1 MRKPF
6 VRILAA
12 LLIVLM
18 LFQLSGESIAYAADA
33 LDKALNPEKQI
44 ELIVPQSLQDGENYF
59 FIREDTFTIS
69 EKSSEKLYIPIQRT
83 GDIDAATDVTLKVI
97 DMSAHFGVNY
107 EARICDEKTAPVAIL
122 NGIAVIDLFLYADE
136 QIEAEPIDE
145 DELGTILT
153 ENGGS
158 GDILAPDGE
167 VVGSISAVPLD
178 ENGNPIS
185 PETDGTASA
194 APAAEP
200 GDEGESVPDASA
212 EAEAEETALAED
224 GEPEEEPLSPPR
236 SLMAARNAFT
246 GTQSDR
252 QQLAGGDTF
261 GALSPAQRLEAAQ
274 EGQQRTDAEI
284 AAENYPGREYALH
297 FEAGEVVKFL
307 EITPK
312 YSEAADG
319 DSTIILMLK
328 DLPENAVVP
337 EDFNM
342 RSVVITDEDAHEEV
356 VISLTQETIRA
367 EDGKAAIT
375 VTRTGRINDL
385 VGVMLSSQDGSAA
398 AGDDYGGVGAKL
410 WFSMGITS
418 RTVELPV
425 GHGAEEKDFTVT
437 IAPLPAMSDV
447 KIGLAS
453 ARVII
458 PAGEKADDGELMAS
472 TDLYGDMWNLRDRTR
487 KITGKVNYDSDT
499 AVSYRTSLDKCETQY
514 ISLYTDRDYAW
525 DGIHVVYD
533 YHTWYSKG
541 KVDVEL
547 NNGDGNWV
555 RVFRKDW
562 GDLDEKWKREQ
573 IADAYF
579 GQLEGPWIISIDN
592 YTYEVHNGFRDSHSD
607 IVVTS
612 VQPIKRQ
619 FTIKM
624 LAPEALSFEGMTEAE
639 VLARYE
645 QVMLDSGLDTSV
657 TLYTGDNFSIS
668 RLSSPE
674 MARLVGIE
682 AVRSD
687 GMTYRIA
694 NITGSNGTATVEL
707 NPRLINLLAGYG
719 YIEWKESKGSYTG
732 TIQVRPVFDYVKSVT
747 VQIRDTAYGT
757 PCLEDEPPLR
767 WEFDSDQMINVCM
780 GANSRHNVDWQG
792 ETDNAGNDYYTFTAT
807 GDDPYVSIDMPYANA
822 SKLVWVK
829 VRARNLCGAD
839 AIELFGKFNDT
850 GPEGTSC
857 VHIDLEQDKEW
868 HTYLVNI
875 PESNIQTVN
884 AYKGA
889 TISTTTWKGK
899 ANWLRLDPVW
909 NENSSARSGDQ
920 IQIDYVAFFSDK
932 EKAESYHN
940 GTAAGTTLTAGRHTF
955 HYGDKLVFLPNLDP
969 AWAGRMRALG
979 ISSESRRNGPAG
991 TLNGKNDGYY
1001 VGEDGADQW
1010 SVTLDQDYYEFWQFY
1025 TDIDNLVE
1033 VQIPISDAEYF
1044 DTEKGLFAGLTPTVS
1059 GNYQIWTVRES
1070 VLTNE
1075 LVDLIALPK
1084 DESHVPIWNL
1094 AGNGNSY
1101 SGSEFFFFAGV
1112 QASDNLVTLRMDRT
1126 ASDHAWYS
1134 LRGTACYSTLNL
1146 ESGNE
1151 ADDLYPAEFARIT
1164 SAMSGAESD
1173 RNGDFTLEPM
1183 YLRGESMVR
1192 YIVHFNGTSMIR
1204 EVKVAPANAATETV
1218 NHLDTAGG
1226 YSQIRAIPVDL
1237 GNVKVEGWSRTGA
1250 HFSNVSVTLANFN
1263 PDVITA
1269 MEMNGKTLTVKIT
1282 VDPGQPYIWEGA
1294 QCRETVTEVTL
1305 WFQSQ
1310 LTGEIHGIYSTTLQE
1325 GETSPGLTWNQMTN
1339 TATLTIRKFSPDAPE
1354 KYTYGDVMMLQLTTD
1369 KKTSAGGSGLM
1380 VYQPVS
1386 SGYTVITDQNYV
1398 PETYEEDVDMSSM
1411 LDAALSEEN
1420 KTRYSFGQFPWLGN
1434 ITGVFATFSYFVSS
1448 GFNNTAQMILDDL
1461 QLMEDGDA
1469 ELMAGVLPRKAAI
1482 SAAVAFKE
1490 LPYGGVRTMIAVA
1503 VSFGNA
1509 AYSRRANPYQAR
1521 EVASTFLSGITSGS
1535 SGDLLYGGG
1544 QFNGGESLVQ
1554 SELGGS
1560 YIYFTIYVGLYL
1572 DWGFIEKA
1580 VTDSDGETEQSHFAL
1595 FLGAGGFYGISMT
1608 GGYTKYVFPW
1618 GVPVYFNIE
1627 ANIDLTVFLGSSA
1640 DPQKTL
1646 ESFYETSD
1654 HKGQDFAF
1662 NMEIYADAG
1671 LKLTIGVGLYKIIG
1685 VRASGGVGVQAGLSL
1700 RMADWFPD
1708 LEGADTLSVSTDATF
1723 SGSVDLIV
1731 TSIDL
1736 WSASW
1741 PLPLGYGWLQY
1752 FQQMRRANILIH
1764 FINEEIN
1771 EHRGSQAARDECRRL
1786 ADELGAYV
1794 DAYQG
1799 TGKALKKLVDN
1810 LNDYAYDHGIIRPEH
1825 WARVNMIRQG
1835 GLLGNMAESYYAWM
1849 MEDDGQSSLFHTRDH
1864 VDTRWVAG
1872 EDASLMAAFGP
1883 VSTAKLVENAVSQPA
1898 AQIAALGNNRFLAV
1912 FLDDDASR
1920 DRQQAGVLKWAVYD
1934 ANTNAWTAPQT
1945 VQDDGTAD
1953 GRPNLIDG
1961 GDKLILSWSSI
1972 PQEKYAAMKLE
1983 VARELN
1989 VADYNEETEVYTI
2002 TDDTAVLRTL
2012 ETNPDRVMSA
2022 MDIFTAEFSKTG
2034 LAFGPITQLTD
2045 DDFYDDGPQAV
2056 YDSET
2061 GDYVILYYK
2070 TAQDTEAYAGA
2081 EDRLLDMVNSNADPN
2096 RTYGV
2101 MCYMLYNN
2109 QTETPDTNGLT
2120 HASGWARDYLFPNE
2134 TDLTP
2139 AAQAAFLAVWGGQRF
2154 LASAIKSVGPDGRVI
2169 QSDAPIADLTVCSGY
2184 NGLAAYAFTVDMDYN
2199 VDTAEDKELFVQ
2211 FYRFADHK
2219 TYVPVKVAGE
2229 AVKEKL
2235 NSAVRDANRRTI
2247 VPATV
2252 TEAVT
2257 PVNVGQPKL
2266 IRNEGSTWL
2275 FWREDER
2282 GLRYLNISELLNKK
2296 LETGPGDDD
2305 WVYALQDNGTFAT
2318 DPDTGK
2324 PYEPEA
2330 QWVDFGSAMTD
2341 GKMTITD
2348 YQVITDRDDNLY
2360 VVWTD
2365 LHSYEVQD
2373 DILETTISNPAQ
2385 AIYASAKIKQTNS
2398 DVKEGEVDSIA
2409 RWSKPYR
2416 LTKDDSSNDGVTV
2429 ALDDDGGLI
2438 LLHNQFF
2445 MELADTEAE
2454 IAYMLANHLAG
2465 TYHDEESG
2473 NDYFLGYPYY
2483 PSGMSLMVTRCEPI
2497 GSVEATTFVFDDVT
2511 PVAGQTVQVA
2521 AAVENVG
2528 LTNAKG
2534 CEVRFYEY
2542 RNGVQGRLLQTAYSE
2557 EEFQVNSAR
2566 QVVFDWTIP
2575 ADGPEGFCIQAVARE
2590 KRADGTWYD
2599 PTETFSEPFVPKAE
2613 YAPELVKCVQSG
2625 DGFDVEYTV
2634 TNTGN
2639 LAAPQGMKADL
2650 VLEGL
2655 YGDLKEQY
2663 GMDDDLL
2670 ITEDI
2675 SGLAP
2680 GETRTVAK
2688 TIVLPVTVFR
2698 FCGYD
2703 AVTVVVRDQYD
2714 EAVKCTDHSF
2724 ITLDAPL
2731 NLELNGGAELALMSG
2746 EKKTAALRFDSTG
2759 FMDISGKTKY
2769 SVSDPAVA
2777 SVDENGVVTGISEG
2791 TATLTATLMPSG
2803 RTVEIRVTVSGTA
2816 EPGSSDVPTIRE
2828 YMIGLSGRLENG
2840 TVQTGAN
2847 SAIPGSRVT
2856 FTPKPEEGYTVGTV
2870 TVTNRNGI
2878 PLELI
2883 DNGDGTWSFIMP
2895 AENVRIGVE
2904 FVPAGAPAE
2913 EPPAPDQ
2920 QFADVPA
2927 GTWFTDA
2934 VAWAVAQGI
2943 TNGTDETH
2951 FSPDVPCTRAQMVT
2965 FLWRAAGKPEP
2976 AGGEMPFQDV
2986 AKGSYYEKAVLWAVE
3001 QGITQ
3006 GVSETEFAPDATV
3019 TRAQT
3024 VTFLYRFA
3032 GAHTKAAAVFA
3043 DVPVDSWYAEA
3054 VTWAVENKI
3063 TRGTGDTTFS
3073 PDDACVRAQIVT
3085 FLYRYPGEE

>member
-18 LFQLSGESIAYAADA
+18 LFQLSGESIAYAADT

-107 EARICDEKTAPVAIL
+107 EARICDEKTAPVTIL

-178 ENGNPIS
+178 ENGNPIP
-185 PETDGTASA
+185 PETGGTASA

-200 GDEGESVPDASA
+200 GDEGESVPNASA

-297 FEAGEVVKFL
+297 FEAGEIVKFL

-328 DLPENAVVP
+328 DLPDNAVVP

-342 RSVVITDEDAHEEV
+342 RSVVITDEDEHEEV

-367 EDGKAAIT
+367 EDGKAVIT

-385 VGVMLSSQDGSAA
+385 VGVMLSSQDGSAV

-437 IAPLPAMSDV
+437 IAPLPTMPDV

-499 AVSYRTSLDKCETQY
+499 TVSYRTSLDKCETQY

-719 YIEWKESKGSYTG
+719 YIEWKESKGSYSG

-747 VQIRDTAYGT
+747 VQVRDSAYGT
-757 PCLEDEPPLR
+757 LCLEDEPPLR

-991 TLNGKNDGYY
+991 TLTGKNDGYY

-1025 TDIDNLVE
+1025 TDVDNLVQ
-1033 VQIPISDAEYF
+1033 VQIPVSDAEYF
-1044 DTEKGLFAGLTPTVS
+1044 DTEKGLFAGLAPTVS

-1084 DESHVPIWNL
+1084 DSSHVPVWTL
-1094 AGNGNSY
+1094 AGNGNTY

-1164 SAMSGAESD
+1164 SALSGTESGRD
-1173 RNGDFTLEPM
+1173 GDFTLEPM
-1183 YLRGESMVR
+1183 YLLGGSIVR

-1218 NHLDTAGG
+1218 NYLDAAGG

-1263 PDVITA
+1263 PEVITA

-1339 TATLTIRKFSPDAPE
+1339 TATLTIRRFSPDAPE

-1799 TGKALKKLVDN
+1799 TGKALKKLVDH

-2012 ETNPDRVMSA
+2012 ETNPDRVMNL
-2022 MDIFTAEFSKTG
+2022 MDIFTAEFSKSSFT
-2034 LAFGPITQLTD
+2034 FGPITQLTD
-2045 DDFYDDGPQAV
+2045 DDYYDDGPQAV

-2070 TAQDTEAYAGA
+2070 TAQDTEAYADA
-2081 EDRLLDMVNSNADPN
+2081 EDRLLDLVNSNADPN

-2109 QTETPDTNGLT
+2109 QTETPDTKGLT

-2134 TDLTP
+2134 TDLAP
-2139 AAQAAFLAVWGGQRF
+2139 AAQAAFLAAWGGQRF

-2348 YQVITDRDDNLY
+2348 YQVVTDRDDNLY

-2416 LTKDDSSNDGVTV
+2416 LTKDNSSNDGVTI
-2429 ALDDDGGLI
+2429 ALDDNGGLI

-2465 TYHDEESG
+2465 AYHDEESG

-3085 FLYRYPGEE
+3085 FLYRYPGEG

>member
-12 LLIVLM
+12 LLIALL
-18 LFQLSGESIAYAADA
+18 LFELSGESITFAADA

-44 ELIVPQSLQDGENYF
+44 ELIVPQSLQDGNNYF
-59 FIREDTFTIS
+59 FIREDSFTIS
-69 EKSSEKLYIPIQRT
+69 EKSGEKLYIPIQRT
-83 GDIDAATDVTLKVI
+83 GDVEEASEVTLKVI
-97 DMSAHFGVNY
+97 DMSAHCGVNY

-136 QIEAEPIDE
+136 QIEVEPIEE
-145 DELGTILT
+145 DELGTVLT

-158 GDILAPDGE
+158 ADVLSPEGE
-167 VVGSISAVPLD
+167 VVGSITAVPLD
-178 ENGNPIS
+178 EDGNPLPAES
-185 PETDGTASA
+185 GGEVSA
-194 APAAEP
+194 ATEEESD
-200 GDEGESVPDASA
+200 GEGESVSGELA
-212 EAEAEETALAED
+212 EGEPTETAPA
-224 GEPEEEPLSPPR
+224 EEPLSPTQ

-246 GTQSDR
+246 GTRSDR
-252 QQLAGGDTF
+252 QQLEGGDFF
-261 GALSPAQRLEAAQ
+261 GAADPAQRLEAAQ
-274 EGQQRTDAEI
+274 ESKQRTDAEI

-297 FEAGEVVKFL
+297 FDAGEIVKFL

-328 DLPENAVVP
+328 DLPDNAVVP

-342 RSVVITDEDAHEEV
+342 RSVVITDEDEHEEV

-367 EDGKAAIT
+367 EDGKAVIT

-385 VGVMLSSQDGSAA
+385 VGVMLSSQDGSAV

-425 GHGAEEKDFTVT
+425 GSGAEEKDFTVT
-437 IAPLPAMSDV
+437 IAPLPTMPDV

-719 YIEWKESKGSYTG
+719 YIEWKESKGSYSG

-747 VQIRDTAYGT
+747 VQIRDTSYGT
-757 PCLEDEPPLR
+757 PCLEDEPSLR

-991 TLNGKNDGYY
+991 TLTGKNDGYY

-1025 TDIDNLVE
+1025 TDVDNMVQ
-1033 VQIPISDAEYF
+1033 VQIPVSDAEYF

-1084 DESHVPIWNL
+1084 DESHVPVWNL

-1146 ESGNE
+1146 DTGNE
-1151 ADDLYPAEFARIT
+1151 ADDLYPAAYARIT
-1164 SAMSGAESD
+1164 SALSGTESD
-1173 RNGDFTLEPM
+1173 RDGDFTLEPM
-1183 YLRGESMVR
+1183 YLLGGSIVR
-1192 YIVHFNGTSMIR
+1192 YIVHFNGTSIIR
-1204 EVKVAPANAATETV
+1204 EVKVARADAAAETV
-1218 NHLDTAGG
+1218 SHLDPLGG
-1226 YSQIRAIPVDL
+1226 YSQIQAIPVDL
-1237 GNVKVEGWSRTGA
+1237 GNVKVESWSRTGA

-1263 PDVITA
+1263 PEAITA

-1282 VDPGQPYIWEGA
+1282 VDPGQPYIWEGE

-1310 LTGEIHGIYSTTLQE
+1310 LTGEIHGIYSTTLQD

-1339 TATLTIRKFSPDAPE
+1339 TATLIIRKFSPDAPE

-1369 KKTSAGGSGLM
+1369 KKTSAGGSSAM

-1386 SGYTVITDQNYV
+1386 SGYTVITDQNYM
-1398 PETYEEDVDMSSM
+1398 PETYEEDMDISSM

-1420 KTRYSFGQFPWLGN
+1420 KTRYSFGQFPWLGS
-1434 ITGVFATFSYFVSS
+1434 ITAVVTTFSYFVSS

-1461 QLMEDGDA
+1461 QVMEDEDA
-1469 ELMAGVLPRKAAI
+1469 ELMAGVIPRKAAI
-1482 SAAVAFKE
+1482 SAAAAFKE

-1503 VSFGNA
+1503 MSFGNA
-1509 AYSRRANPYQAR
+1509 AYSKRANPYQAKDT
-1521 EVASTFLSGITSGS
+1521 ASTFLYGISSGKSGS
-1535 SGDLLYGGG
+1535 MIYEGG
-1544 QFNGGESLVQ
+1544 QFKGGKSLVQ
-1554 SELGGS
+1554 SELGGK
-1560 YIYFTIYVGLYL
+1560 YIYFTIYVGLYC
-1572 DWGFIEKA
+1572 DWGYIEEA
-1580 VTDSDGETEQSHFAL
+1580 VTDEDGDTDMSHFAV
-1595 FLGAGGFYGISMT
+1595 FLGAGGFYGIQMT
-1608 GGYTKYVFPW
+1608 GGYTKYVFPA

-1627 ANIDLTVFLGSSA
+1627 AHIDLTVYLGSSA
-1640 DPQKTL
+1640 DPKKTL

-1671 LKLTIGVGLYKIIG
+1671 LKLTIGVGLYKIVGI
-1685 VRASGGVGVQAGLSL
+1685 RASGGVGVQAGLSL
-1700 RMADWFPD
+1700 RMAEWFPD
-1708 LEGADTLSVSTDATF
+1708 LEGTDTLSVSTDATF
-1723 SGSVDLIV
+1723 SGSIDLIV

-1764 FINEEIN
+1764 FVNDGINDN
-1771 EHRGSQAARDECRRL
+1771 EGSKAAREECRRL
-1786 ADELGAYV
+1786 ADELGEYV
-1794 DAYQG
+1794 NAYQG
-1799 TGKALKKLVDN
+1799 TGKALKKLVDH
-1810 LNDYAYDHGIIRPEH
+1810 LNDYAYDHHVIRPEH

-1835 GLLGNMAESYYAWM
+1835 GLLGNLAETYYSSIM
-1849 MEDDGQSSLFHTRDH
+1849 DLLDDEEQSSLFHTRDH
-1864 VDTRWVAG
+1864 VDSRWVAG

-1898 AQIAALGNNRFLAV
+1898 AQIAALGNNRFLVV
-1912 FLDDDASR
+1912 FMDDDASR
-1920 DRQQAGVLKWAVYD
+1920 DRQQAGVLKWSVYN
-1934 ANTNAWTAPQT
+1934 ANDNTWTAPQT
-1945 VQDDGTAD
+1945 VQNDGTAD
-1953 GRPNLIDG
+1953 GRPNLVDG
-1961 GDKLILSWSSI
+1961 GDKLILTWPSI
-1972 PQEKYAAMKLE
+1972 AQAKYDALKLG
-1983 VARELN
+1983 VAKELDA
-1989 VADYNEETEVYTI
+1989 VDYNEETKVYTI

-2012 ETNPDRVMSA
+2012 EMNPDRVMSA

-2081 EDRLLDMVNSNADPN
+2081 EDRLMDLVSSNANPD

-2109 QTETPDTNGLT
+2109 QTGTPDTNGLT
-2120 HASGWARDYLFPNE
+2120 HASGWAKDYLFPNE
-2134 TDLTP
+2134 TDLAP
-2139 AAQAAFLAVWGGQRF
+2139 AAQASFLAAWGGQRF
-2154 LASAIKSVGPDGRVI
+2154 LASAIKSTGPDGRVI
-2169 QSDAPIADLTVCSGY
+2169 QSDAPIADLSVCNGY
-2184 NGLAAYAFTVDMDYN
+2184 NGLATYAFTVDMDYN
-2199 VDTAEDKELFVQ
+2199 VDTEEDRELFVQ
-2211 FYRFADHK
+2211 FYRFADHS

-2229 AVKEKL
+2229 AVKQKL
-2235 NSAVRDANRRTI
+2235 NSAVRDANNRTL
-2247 VPATV
+2247 VPASV

-2296 LETGPGDDD
+2296 LETGPGDDE
-2305 WVYALQDNGTFAT
+2305 WVYALREDGTFAT

-2330 QWVDFGSAMTD
+2330 QWVDFGSVMTD

-2416 LTKDDSSNDGVTV
+2416 LTKDNSSNDGVTI
-2429 ALDDDGGLI
+2429 ALDDNGGLI
-2438 LLHNQFF
+2438 LVHNQFF
-2445 MELADTEAE
+2445 MELADTEEE
-2454 IAYMLANHLAG
+2454 IAYMLDNHLAG
-2465 TYHDEESG
+2465 IYHDAESDM
-2473 NDYFLGYPYY
+2473 DYFLGYPYY
-2483 PSGMSLMVTRCEPI
+2483 PRDMSLMVTRCDPI
-2497 GSVEATTFVFDDVT
+2497 GSVEATAFAFDDDT
-2511 PVAGQTVQVA
+2511 PVAGQIVRVTAV
-2521 AAVENVG
+2521 VENVG

-2542 RNGVQGRLLQTAYSE
+2542 RNGVQGRLLHTSYSDD
-2557 EEFQVNSAR
+2557 EFQVNSAR
-2566 QVVFDWTIP
+2566 QTVFEWEVP
-2575 ADGPEGFCIQAVARE
+2575 ADGPEGCSIQAVARE

-2599 PTETFSEPFVPKAE
+2599 PTEAFSKTFAPKAE
-2613 YAPELVKCVQSG
+2613 YEPVLVKCVQNG
-2625 DGFDVEYTV
+2625 DSFDVEYTV

-2639 LAAPQGMKADL
+2639 LAVPERMKADL

-2655 YGDLKEQY
+2655 YGDLKEKY
-2663 GMDDDLL
+2663 GMDDALL

-2680 GETRTVAK
+2680 GETRTVTK
-2688 TIVLPVTVFR
+2688 SIVLPVTVFR

-2714 EAVKCTDHSF
+2714 EAVKCTDHNF

-2731 NLELNGGAELALMSG
+2731 NLELNGGADMMLMSG
-2746 EKKTAALRFDSTG
+2746 ETKEAALSFDSTG
-2759 FMDISGKTKY
+2759 FMDVSGKTKY
-2769 SVSDPAVA
+2769 SVADPSIA
-2777 SVDENGVVTGISEG
+2777 SVDENGNVIGLSNG
-2791 TATLTATLMPSG
+2791 TTTLTATLMPSG

-2840 TVQTGAN
+2840 TVQMGAN

-2856 FTPKPEEGYTVGTV
+2856 FTPKPGEGYTVGTV

-2976 AGGEMPFQDV
+2976 AGGEMPFLDV

-3063 TRGTGDTTFS
+3063 TRGTSDTTFS

-3085 FLYRYPGEE
+3085 FLYRYPGEG